1 MLQFSHSHFLL
12 HLRENVSEA
21 KPSEVRGQQLFGQD
35 GEYEVYTVPWAI
47 VTDE

>member
-1 MLQFSHSHFLL
+1 MNASVLSFTFLL

-35 GEYEVYTVPWAI
+35 GEYEVYTIP
-47 VTDE
+47 